1 VTRPGRWA
9 WGGAG
14 GLVALSLLLV
24 LVMYPLFEL
33 FSTAAEQG
41 WEPVRQALAGQGTTR
56 AVLDTIG
63 VGVAVAVLAVAG
75 GTAGALVT
83 ERSGVPGR
91 RWLRAGVLLPL
102 LVPPFAAA
110 LGMAD
115 AYGPAG
121 LSDDLL
127 GLAVPGLYG
136 PVGVVLA
143 ITIEAMPLAYLI
155 VAAGLA
161 TRAEPELERAARVSG
176 ASAVEVLRTITLPLL
191 RPATRAAAV
200 LAFVTAAN
208 SFAVP
213 AVLGI
218 PAGFP
223 TMTTR
228 IYESLNF
235 AADQAAFTEAL
246 MLAAV
251 LVVIAL
257 AVVGA
262 ADLPRVGDL
271 IARGSAP
278 AGALVAGR
286 PSRAAR
292 AAAAVLWSWFALVT
306 AVPLLALVLTALTRA
321 IGVAPVP
328 ANWTLAN
335 FSRALAGGHAS
346 AGLTRSLLLGAAS
359 ASVLLALG
367 GLVAFAERRRGGGRL
382 GTLVTLTFAVPGS
395 ALAVA
400 VLLAYGRWLGGSLL
414 IIFLAYLAKLW
425 ALGHRPI
432 AGSLDRL
439 PPELIWAART
449 SGAGAATTLRTIV
462 APILRPALVGTWL
475 LVFLSALHELTI
487 SSLLYGPGNE
497 TLAVVV
503 LNLQQVGDVSA
514 TSALAFLLTLLVGAA
529 VIPLLASGRRLGRRS
544 GWR

>member
-1 VTRPGRWA
+1 
-9 WGGAG
+9 
-14 GLVALSLLLV
+14 V
-24 LVMYPLFEL
+24 LV
-33 FSTAAEQG
+33 
-41 WEPVRQALAGQGTTR
+41 
-56 AVLDTIG
+56 I
-63 VGVAVAVLAVAG
+63 
-75 GTAGALVT
+75 
-83 ERSGVPGR
+83 
-91 RWLRAGVLLPL
+91 
-102 LVPPFAAA
+102 
-110 LGMAD
+110 
-115 AYGPAG
+115 
-121 LSDDLL
+121 
-127 GLAVPGLYG
+127 
-136 PVGVVLA
+136 
-143 ITIEAMPLAYLI
+143 IT
-155 VAAGLA
+155 
-161 TRAEPELERAARVSG
+161 
-176 ASAVEVLRTITLPLL
+176 
-191 RPATRAAAV
+191 
-200 LAFVTAAN
+200 
-208 SFAVP
+208 
-213 AVLGI
+213 
-218 PAGFP
+218 
-223 TMTTR
+223 
-228 IYESLNF
+228 
-235 AADQAAFTEAL
+235 
-246 MLAAV
+246 
-251 LVVIAL
+251 L

-278 AGALVAGR
+278 AGALVTGR

-514 TSALAFLLTLLVGAA
+514 TSALALLLTLLVGAA